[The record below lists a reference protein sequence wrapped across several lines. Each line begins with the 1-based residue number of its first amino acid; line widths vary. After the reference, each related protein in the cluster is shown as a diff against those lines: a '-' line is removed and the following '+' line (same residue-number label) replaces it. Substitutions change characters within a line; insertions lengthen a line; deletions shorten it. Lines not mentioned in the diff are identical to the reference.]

1 MDNPSWLAEFS
12 WWLRD
17 HIGVAACL
25 WTLVVCFPIWVILR
39 IAKAFKTLQRRHSL
53 GGHHP

>member
-1 MDNPSWLAEFS
+1 MGDPSWLAELS

-25 WTLVVCFPIWVILR
+25 WTLVVCFPIWVVLR
-39 IAKAFKTLQRRHSL
+39 IAKAFKALQMRQPL
-53 GGHHP
+53 GGHRP